1 MTKRPLRRIEKNTG
15 TGAKHDP
22 FRDREATRYGH
33 PIPSREF
40 ILEVLAEEGIPMVE
54 DDLARALKVRRDERE
69 ALGKRLAAMV
79 REGQILRNRKG
90 AILVA
95 EKLALI
101 PGRVI
106 GHPDGFGFLK
116 PDAGGDDLFL
126 SPRQMRKVFHGDRVM
141 GRAGSLD
148 RRGRREGEIV
158 EVIERVQ
165 ARVVGKLHSEHG
177 YLFVKPSDRRISHE
191 IVVAG
196 RDVKGAEAGQG
207 VGVQIIDPPAVDSRE
222 SYSPPAGNVIEVLG
236 NATDPG
242 IEIEIAL
249 RKHALPFEF
258 SDAAMAQAERYPAT
272 VRKSDWEGRIDLRS
286 LPLVTI
292 DGETARDFDDAVY
305 CEKDGK
311 GFRLLVAIA
320 DVSHYVRH
328 GDALDTDARERGTS
342 IYFPRRVIPMLPE
355 NLSNGLCSINP
366 DVDRL
371 CMTCDMSISP
381 NGDIRKFVFY
391 AAVMRSHARL
401 TYTTVAEALAD
412 TGGKAARALGPLIEN
427 LKDIHGLFKMLLK
440 ARERRGAIEF
450 ESLET
455 KFEFDDKGR
464 LERIVR
470 VERNDAHR
478 LIEECMLAANVCAS
492 EFLEK
497 NKHTALFRVH
507 EGPTPEKLE
516 ALREFLAGFGM
527 DLGGADKPT
536 AKDYGRLME
545 KIRERPDATLMQTV
559 LLRSMQQAVYSPEN
573 LGHFGL
579 AYDAYAHFTSPIRRY
594 PDLLVHRAIK
604 AVLAH
609 EKYDPGGWQKL
620 GVHCSQTERR
630 ADDASRE
637 VESWLKCYYMK
648 DREGEIFE
656 GAVTGVAGFGLF
668 VTLDDYFVEGMVHV
682 SELGAD
688 YFQFDPKRHELRGER
703 GRSRFRLADRVRV
716 KIARVDLET
725 SRMEFVLA

>member
-196 RDVKGAEAGQG
+196 RDVKGAEAGQ
-207 VGVQIIDPPAVDSRE
+207 VVVVQIIDPPAVDSRE

>member
-1 MTKRPLRRIEKNTG
+1 MTKRPLRRTESKNDG
-15 TGAKHDP
+15 EAKQDP
-22 FRDREATRYGH
+22 FRDREASRYEH

-40 ILEVLAEEGIPMVE
+40 ILEVLSEAGIPMVE
-54 DDLARALKVRRDERE
+54 DDLARALKVRPDERE
-69 ALGKRLAAMV
+69 ALGKRLAAME
-79 REGQILRNRKG
+79 REGQTLRNRKG

-95 EKLALI
+95 QKLALI

-116 PDAGGDDLFL
+116 PDDGGDDLFL
-126 SPRQMRKVFHGDRVM
+126 SPRQMRKVLHGDRVM
-141 GRAGSLD
+141 GRAGTID
-148 RRGRREGEIV
+148 RRGRREGDIV
-158 EVIERVQ
+158 EVIEHVQ
-165 ARVVGKLHSEHG
+165 SRIVGKLHSEHG
-177 YLFVKPSDRRISHE
+177 YLFVKPSDRRIAHE

-196 RDVKGAEAGQG
+196 RDVKGAEVGQ
-207 VGVQIIDPPAVDSRE
+207 VVVIQIIDPPAVDSRE

-258 SDAAMAQAERYPAT
+258 SAPALAQADRFSPT
-272 VRKSDWEGRIDLRS
+272 VRKGEWEGRTDIRG

-305 CEKDGK
+305 CEKEGK

-320 DVSHYVRH
+320 DVSHYVRP
-328 GDALDTDARERGTS
+328 GDALDVDARERGTS
-342 IYFPRRVIPMLPE
+342 VYFPRRVIPMLPE
-355 NLSNGLCSINP
+355 KLSNGLCSINP

-381 NGDIRKFVFY
+381 SGEIKRFGFY

-401 TYTTVAEALAD
+401 TYTSVAEALSD
-412 TGGKAARALGPLIEN
+412 PSGKTGKSLGPLLGN
-427 LKDIHGLFKMLLK
+427 LQELHALFKVLLK

-455 KFEFDDKGR
+455 KFEFDAKGR

-478 LIEECMLAANVCAS
+478 LIEECMLSANVCAS

-497 NKHTALFRVH
+497 NKHKALFRVH

-527 DLGGADKPT
+527 DLGGGDEPT

-545 KIRERPDATLMQTV
+545 KIRKRPDATLLQTV

-609 EKYDPGGWQKL
+609 DKYDPGGWEAI
-620 GVHCSQTERR
+620 GVHCSHTERR
-630 ADDASRE
+630 ADDASRD

-648 DREGEIFE
+648 DREGEVFE
-656 GAVTGVAGFGLF
+656 GSVTGVAGFGLF
-668 VTLDDYFVEGMVHV
+668 VTLDDYYVEGMVHV